1 MRLYVKLQQMGED
14 QFFLQQVYC
23 KYTADV
29 PHECLYVDLLNNVFN
44 EKFSFSFH
52 QLLHLLFSRFTV
64 PTTRFPVNPRCIPAA
79 ATRVRLAVLFTTA
92 PRPAAPSVFVT
103 RRRIK

>member
-1 MRLYVKLQQMGED
+1 MIKAQMCLYVKLQQMGED
-14 QFFLQQVYC
+14 QLFLQQVYC

-29 PHECLYVDLLNNVFN
+29 PQECLYVDPLDIVFM
-44 EKFSFSFH
+44 KCRFSFH

-79 ATRVRLAVLFTTA
+79 ATRVRFAVLLTA
-92 PRPAAPSVFVT
+92 PRPAAPSAF
-103 RRRIK
+103 